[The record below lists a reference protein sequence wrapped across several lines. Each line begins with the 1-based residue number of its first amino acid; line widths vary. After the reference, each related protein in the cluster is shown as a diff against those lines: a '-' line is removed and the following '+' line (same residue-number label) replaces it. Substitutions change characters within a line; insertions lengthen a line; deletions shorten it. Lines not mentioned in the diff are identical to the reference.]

1 MNILKNAI
9 IVIIYLVIAINSAGF
24 AFVQQIDDQQTR
36 VILLGTGTPNP
47 DPLHSGN
54 SVAIIVN
61 NTPYVVDFG
70 PGIVRQAS
78 ALSPSYGG
86 DIEALEAQRLNK
98 AFLTH
103 LHSDHTMGFADL
115 ILTPWILGRDK
126 PLEVFGPQGITDMAK
141 NILGAYSEDIKY
153 RVYGSEPANDTG
165 WRVNSHIIKPGI
177 IYEDRNVK
185 VEAFKVKHGTWPN
198 AFGFRFSTP
207 DKVIVIS
214 GDTRPCENILTYGKD
229 ADILIHEVY
238 SQKSFE
244 RRSQK
249 WKDYHIAHH
258 TSTQELADIANKT
271 KPGLLILYHVL
282 FWGTSEEELLKEVTD
297 QYAGRVVL
305 ASDLD
310 IFD

>member
-1 MNILKNAI
+1 MNVLKI
-9 IVIIYLVIAINSAGF
+9 TIFVIFYLVTTINSAGF
-24 AFVQQIDDQQTR
+24 ALDQQADDQQTR
-36 VILLGTGTPNP
+36 VVMLGTGTPNP
-47 DPLHSGN
+47 DPRHSGN
-54 SVAIIVN
+54 SVVIIVN

-70 PGIVRQAS
+70 PGLIRQAA

-103 LHSDHTMGFADL
+103 LHSDHSMGFADL

-126 PLEVFGPQGITDMAK
+126 PLEVFGPQGITEMAK

-153 RVYGSEPANDTG
+153 RVYGSEPANDAG

-185 VEAFKVKHGTWPN
+185 IEAFKVKHGTWPN

-214 GDTRPCENILTYGKD
+214 GDTRPCENILTFGKD

-238 SQKSFE
+238 SQLGFE
-244 RRSQK
+244 KRSKEWQN
-249 WKDYHIAHH
+249 YHAAHH
-258 TSTQELADIANKT
+258 TSTHELADIALQT
-271 KPGLLILYHVL
+271 EPGILVLYHVL
-282 FWGTSEEELLKEVTD
+282 FWGTSEEELLKEITD
-297 QYAGRVVL
+297 RYNGRVVL
-305 ASDLD
+305 ASDRD
-310 IFD
+310 IFE

>member
-1 MNILKNAI
+1 
-9 IVIIYLVIAINSAGF
+9 
-24 AFVQQIDDQQTR
+24 
-36 VILLGTGTPNP
+36 
-47 DPLHSGN
+47 
-54 SVAIIVN
+54 
-61 NTPYVVDFG
+61 
-70 PGIVRQAS
+70 
-78 ALSPSYGG
+78 
-86 DIEALEAQRLNK
+86 
-98 AFLTH
+98 
-103 LHSDHTMGFADL
+103 
-115 ILTPWILGRDK
+115 
-126 PLEVFGPQGITDMAK
+126 MAK